1 MPETPTQDFKTHR
14 RWDPAYH
21 YFAAPVLVVAFFVS
35 LWQAFKAPSGWTI
48 WQIFV
53 SAAVVVIAWKA
64 RSFALRAQDR
74 VIRLEE
80 RERLAAVLDG
90 PLRARSLSL
99 TEDQLIGLRF
109 ASDAEL
115 AGLVTAALDEGLSG
129 EAIKKRITRWRPDFF
144 RV

>member
-1 MPETPTQDFKTHR
+1 MAETPTQDFKTHR
-14 RWDPAYH
+14 RWDPWYH
-21 YFAAPVLVVAFFVS
+21 FFAANILVIAFFVA

-53 SAAVVVIAWKA
+53 SAALIVVAWKA
-64 RSFALRAQDR
+64 RSFALKAQDR

-80 RERLAAVLDG
+80 RQRLAIVLEG
-90 PLRARSLSL
+90 PLRGRIGSL
-99 TEDQLIGLRF
+99 TEDQLIGLRY

-115 AGLVTAALDEGLSG
+115 AGLVQAALDENLSG
-129 EAIKKRITRWRPDFF
+129 EAIKKRVTNWRPDFF

>member
-1 MPETPTQDFKTHR
+1 MAETPTQDFRTHR
-14 RWDPAYH
+14 RWDPWYH
-21 YFAAPVLVVAFFVS
+21 FFAAPVLVIAFFVH
-35 LWQAFKAPSGWTI
+35 LWLAIKAPSAWTI
-48 WQIFV
+48 WGIFV
-53 SAAVVVIAWKA
+53 SAALVVIAWKA

-80 RERLAAVLDG
+80 RERLGSVLDG

-115 AGLVTAALDEGLSG
+115 AVLVQAALDENLSV
-129 EAIKKRITRWRPDFF
+129 EAIKKRIRSWRPDFF

>member
-1 MPETPTQDFKTHR
+1 MAETAPQTYKTHR
-14 RWDPAYH
+14 RWDPPYH
-21 YFAAPVLVVAFFVS
+21 FFAASILVIAFFVS

-53 SAAVVVIAWKA
+53 SAALVVIAWKA
-64 RSFALRAQDR
+64 RAYALRAQDR

-80 RERLAAVLDG
+80 RQRLGALLAE
-90 PLRARSLSL
+90 PLRSRIGSL

-109 ASDAEL
+109 ASDGEA
-115 AGLVTAALDEGLSG
+115 AGLVQAALDENLSG
-129 EAIKKRITRWRPDFF
+129 EAIKKRITNWRPDTF